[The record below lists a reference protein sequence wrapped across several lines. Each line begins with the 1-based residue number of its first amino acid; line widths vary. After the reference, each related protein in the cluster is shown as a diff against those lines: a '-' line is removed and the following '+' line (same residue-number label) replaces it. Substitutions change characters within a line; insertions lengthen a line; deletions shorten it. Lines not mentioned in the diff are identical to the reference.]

1 MSYGATRTL
10 PSFIL
15 TVCNLEQVTSICKV
29 ASKLKVLNFQ
39 PLAPY
44 SQEHAEGRASGT
56 GFTSTYLWESM
67 TLTYA
72 GRLDSVMF
80 KYMYVLKLSVLNWII
95 VLRRKT
101 EVDTKEAR
109 MRVSAL
115 LSRSNGISHLS
126 VSKMRHI
133 ILTLICG
140 VIFSW
145 NLTVY
150 SIHIDLKISELFVLV
165 RIMVQWNL

>member
-1 MSYGATRTL
+1 MSYGATRTRS
-10 PSFIL
+10 SFIL
-15 TVCNLEQVTSICKV
+15 TVCNLEQVTSIYKA

-44 SQEHAEGRASGT
+44 FQEHEEGRANGT

-72 GRLDSVMF
+72 GCLDSVMF
-80 KYMYVLKLSVLNWII
+80 KCMYVLKLSVLNWIV
-95 VLRRKT
+95 VLRRKM

-109 MRVSAL
+109 MGVSAL
-115 LSRSNGISHLS
+115 LSRSNGVSHLS
-126 VSKMRHI
+126 VSKTRHI

-140 VIFSW
+140 VIFFR
-145 NLTVY
+145 NLMVY
-150 SIHIDLKISELFVLV
+150 SIHIDLKIPELFVLV